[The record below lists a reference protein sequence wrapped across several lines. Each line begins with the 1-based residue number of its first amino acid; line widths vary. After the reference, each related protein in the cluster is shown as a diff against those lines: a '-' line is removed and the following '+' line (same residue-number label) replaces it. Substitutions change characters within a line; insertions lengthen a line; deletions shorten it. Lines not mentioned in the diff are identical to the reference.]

1 MSIPQ
6 PSAPYGGYDKQ
17 GRPCTMPS
25 LPRLER
31 IAGCMGVPASFL
43 AGNEADRAVNARIMA
58 IFPHWL
64 FHYNNNHKKSNQLT
78 ICKQNNHKR
87 KKNVT
92 KQIFSV

>member
-1 MSIPQ
+1 
-6 PSAPYGGYDKQ
+6 
-17 GRPCTMPS
+17 
-25 LPRLER
+25 
-31 IAGCMGVPASFL
+31 MGVPASFL
-43 AGNEADRAVNARIMA
+43 AGDEADRAVNAQIMA

-64 FHYNNNHKKSNQLT
+64 FHYNNNHKKNNQLT